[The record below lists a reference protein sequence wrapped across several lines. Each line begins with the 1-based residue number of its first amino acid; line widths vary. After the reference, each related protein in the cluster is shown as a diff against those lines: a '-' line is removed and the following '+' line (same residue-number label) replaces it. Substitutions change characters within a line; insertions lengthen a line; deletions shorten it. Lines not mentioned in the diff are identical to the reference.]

1 MQMSTSASI
10 EIARPREA
18 VFDLSCACET
28 FTKLFGSRG
37 PVAGISVARMM
48 DGQPLRTG
56 ARRHIEMSDGAI
68 LMEDIVAYER
78 PSRHRYRWTQGLRPP
93 AKFLVSAGEAEW
105 IYGARRFDA
114 HRLELHLR
122 PD

>member
-1 MQMSTSASI
+1 
-10 EIARPREA
+10 
-18 VFDLSCACET
+18 
-28 FTKLFGSRG
+28 
-37 PVAGISVARMM
+37 M

-56 ARRHIEMSDGAI
+56 ARRLIEMSDGAI

-105 IYGARRFDA
+105 IFTERGASTRIDWSYTFDLTTPLVYPLA
-114 HRLELHLR
+114 LIMVSQFRGWMVQQLEAIAGALR
-122 PD
+122 DAG